1 MSLSVEDPLVQGEDC
16 VITEQEVE
24 VLECLCH
31 EVALLDTFFRSR
43 DLIHTM

>member
-1 MSLSVEDPLVQGEDC
+1 MSLSVEHPLVQGKVC

-31 EVALLDTFFRSR
+31 EVALLDTFSGGR
-43 DLIHTM
+43 DFIDIP